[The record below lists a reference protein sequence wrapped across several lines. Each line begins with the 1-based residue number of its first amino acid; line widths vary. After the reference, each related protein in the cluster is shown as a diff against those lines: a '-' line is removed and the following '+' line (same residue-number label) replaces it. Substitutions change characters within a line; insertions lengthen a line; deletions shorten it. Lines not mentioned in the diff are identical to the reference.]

1 MRTRRI
7 QLNLFHALSRST
19 AALAFAV
26 FIGSQLSVCSSG
38 LAASIDVDNV
48 RSSLML
54 KSEPAG
60 AMTPTAAKAAV
71 AKAPKQLVI
80 AGRIAGSK
88 GMDPFVK
95 GKASFAML
103 QLPDDHASQPGH
115 NADDCPFCKKRLAK
129 APMVAVQFVGSDN
142 KELPIDARDLFGVK
156 DGEEVVIRGVASF
169 NAKLALPIIQ
179 LQADGIYIRK

>member
-1 MRTRRI
+1 MHSFRLIDLLKSAVVVLTVGGV
-7 QLNLFHALSRST
+7 Q
-19 AALAFAV
+19 LAFCGV
-26 FIGSQLSVCSSG
+26 GT
-38 LAASIDVDNV
+38 AASIDVREV
-48 RSSLML
+48 RANLL
-54 KSEPAG
+54 LQKEPAG
-60 AMTPTAAKAAV
+60 AITPTAAKAAV
-71 AKAPKQLVI
+71 AKGPKQIVI

-115 NADDCPFCKKRLAK
+115 NADDCPFCKKRLAQ
-129 APMVAVQFVGSDN
+129 APMVAVQFVGTDN

-156 DGEEVVIRGVASF
+156 DGEVVVIRGIASF

>member
-1 MRTRRI
+1 MHAYRPI
-7 QLNLFHALSRST
+7 NLCRSAVVLATVVGLHAGFCLI
-19 AALAFAV
+19 AA
-26 FIGSQLSVCSSG
+26 
-38 LAASIDVDNV
+38 AASVDVKQV
-48 RSSLML
+48 RANLVL
-54 KSEPAG
+54 QKEPAG
-60 AMTPTAAKAAV
+60 AITPTAAKAAV
-71 AKAPKQLVI
+71 AKAPKRIVI

-103 QLPDDHASQPGH
+103 QLPDAHASQPGH
-115 NADDCPFCKKRLAK
+115 NADDCPFCKKRLAQ
-129 APMVAVQFVGSDN
+129 APMVAVQFVGTDN

-156 DGEEVVIRGVASF
+156 DGEVVVIRGVASF

>member
-1 MRTRRI
+1 M
-7 QLNLFHALSRST
+7 NLFHALSRPT

-71 AKAPKQLVI
+71 AKAPKQ
-80 AGRIAGSK
+80 ARHRRTYCRIEGDGSLRQRQ
-88 GMDPFVK
+88 GFVCD
-95 GKASFAML
+95 AST
-103 QLPDDHASQPGH
+103 SG
-115 NADDCPFCKKRLAK
+115 
-129 APMVAVQFVGSDN
+129 
-142 KELPIDARDLFGVK
+142 
-156 DGEEVVIRGVASF
+156 
-169 NAKLALPIIQ
+169 
-179 LQADGIYIRK
+179 